1 MSTFAY
7 VGRNRQGAVKK
18 GELTAKTR
26 DEAVDQLRKQQ
37 VVVTS
42 LEEKSGMGGKFK
54 LSLGSGLTDKDL
66 VVFTRQFGT
75 MINAGLPLI
84 QCLDILSTQSEN
96 KVLRETVGD
105 VKNSVEAGST
115 FSDALKRH
123 PKVFDDLYV
132 NMIHAGEVGG
142 LLDTILTRLAKHIEK
157 AMKLKGQIKSAMVYP
172 TAIVGVAVIIIS
184 VLMVWVIPVFAQMFL
199 EMSGGKVGLPG
210 PTQIVINVSNFFQSY
225 WYAMGG
231 AMVAAAIAIKRYY
244 ATVNG
249 RVVIDR
255 LLLKVPIV
263 GDLIRKASVAKFTRT
278 LGTLITSGVPLLE
291 GLSICAKTSGNKV
304 IEEALM
310 NARVS
315 ISGGKTISEPLAKC
329 NVFPKMVTH
338 MIAVGESTG
347 ALDAMLGK
355 IADFYE
361 DEVDQAVETL
371 TSLLEPIMMVV
382 LGTIIGFIV
391 IAMYLPI
398 FTMAQ
403 ARGTCK
409 AAS

>member
-54 LSLGSGLTDKDL
+54 FSLGSGLTDKDL

-157 AMKLKGQIKSAMVYP
+157 AMKLKGICCGHEYAPTCDAQGDGGRTEGRSPLGSPRSQAEMDAQGSAEC
-172 TAIVGVAVIIIS
+172 S
-184 VLMVWVIPVFAQMFL
+184 
-199 EMSGGKVGLPG
+199 
-210 PTQIVINVSNFFQSY
+210 
-225 WYAMGG
+225 
-231 AMVAAAIAIKRYY
+231 
-244 ATVNG
+244 
-249 RVVIDR
+249 
-255 LLLKVPIV
+255 
-263 GDLIRKASVAKFTRT
+263 TRR
-278 LGTLITSGVPLLE
+278 
-291 GLSICAKTSGNKV
+291 A
-304 IEEALM
+304 
-310 NARVS
+310 
-315 ISGGKTISEPLAKC
+315 
-329 NVFPKMVTH
+329 
-338 MIAVGESTG
+338 
-347 ALDAMLGK
+347 
-355 IADFYE
+355 
-361 DEVDQAVETL
+361 
-371 TSLLEPIMMVV
+371 
-382 LGTIIGFIV
+382 
-391 IAMYLPI
+391 
-398 FTMAQ
+398 
-403 ARGTCK
+403 
-409 AAS
+409 

>member
-26 DEAVDQLRKQQ
+26 DEAVEQLRKQQ

-54 LSLGSGLTDKDL
+54 FSLGSGLTDKDL

-123 PKVFDDLYV
+123 PTVFDDLYV

-172 TAIVGVAVIIIS
+172 TAIVGVAVVIIG

-231 AMVAAAIAIKRYY
+231 AMVGAVIAIKRYY

-255 LLLKVPIV
+255 LLLKMPIV

-398 FTMAQ
+398 FTMASAIQ
-403 ARGTCK
+403 
-409 AAS
+409 

>member
-54 LSLGSGLTDKDL
+54 FSLGSGLTDKDL

-371 TSLLEPIMMVV
+371 TSLLEPIMMVL

-403 ARGTCK
+403 AIQ
-409 AAS
+409 

>member
-26 DEAVDQLRKQQ
+26 DEAVEQLRKQQ

-54 LSLGSGLTDKDL
+54 FSLGSGLTDKDL

-172 TAIVGVAVIIIS
+172 TAIVGVAVVIIG

-231 AMVAAAIAIKRYY
+231 AMVGAVIAIKRYY

-255 LLLKVPIV
+255 LLLKMPIV

-398 FTMAQ
+398 FTMASAIQ
-403 ARGTCK
+403 
-409 AAS
+409 

>member
-7 VGRNRQGAVKK
+7 VGRTRQGAVKK
-18 GELTAKTR
+18 GELSAKTR
-26 DEAVDQLRKQQ
+26 EEAVDQLRKQN

-42 LEEKSGMGGKFK
+42 LEEKSGKGKFSLK
-54 LSLGSGLTDKDL
+54 LGSGLTDKDL

-96 KVLRETVGD
+96 KVLRETVGE

-115 FSDALKRH
+115 FSDALKKH
-123 PKVFDDLYV
+123 PKVFDELYV

-172 TAIVGVAVIIIS
+172 TAIIGVAVIVIS
-184 VLMVWVIPVFAQMFL
+184 VLMVWVIPIFAKMFA
-199 EMSGGKVGLPG
+199 EMSQGKMGLPG
-210 PTQIVINVSNFFQSY
+210 PTQLVIDISNFFQSF
-225 WYAMGG
+225 WYLMLGG
-231 AMVAAAIAIKRYY
+231 FIGGIFGIKKYY
-244 ATVNG
+244 GTTHG
-249 RVVIDR
+249 RIVIDR
-255 LLLKVPIV
+255 LMLKTPVV

-310 NARVS
+310 NARIS
-315 ISGGKTISEPLAKC
+315 ISGGKTISEPLAKSQ
-329 NVFPKMVTH
+329 VFPKMVTH

-361 DEVDQAVETL
+361 DEVDQAVAAL
-371 TSLLEPIMMVV
+371 TSLLEPMMMVV
-382 LGTIIGFIV
+382 LGTVIGFIV

-403 ARGTCK
+403 AIG
-409 AAS
+409 